1 VWLLLPEFFLPLAF
15 FVAEVFE
22 LLVDLDH
29 DVVAVEGV
37 VGVRYSLSAVLTSI
51 DRCYVLSDFVL

>member
-1 VWLLLPEFFLPLAF
+1 VWLLLPEFFFPLVLV
-15 FVAEVFE
+15 VAEVFE
-22 LLVDLDH
+22 LRSILAV
-29 DVVAVEGV
+29 VEGV